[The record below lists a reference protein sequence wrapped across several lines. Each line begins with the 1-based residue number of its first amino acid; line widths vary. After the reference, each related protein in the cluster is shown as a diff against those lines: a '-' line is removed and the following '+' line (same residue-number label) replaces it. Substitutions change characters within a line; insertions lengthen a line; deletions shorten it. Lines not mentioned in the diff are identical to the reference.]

1 MHPQKIGLTAFITL
15 LATVS
20 TSVTS
25 YFPASF
31 TPPRALAQTQDSRKA
46 SADKLFKEGIEQYQ
60 KHQLEAAI
68 ESWQQALTIYQQL
81 QDRPGEKAALSGLG
95 AAYLGLANYS
105 KAIASLQVLLPIT
118 QATGDRRGE
127 GQALGNLGI
136 AYKESGQYDKALESQ
151 QKALTLM
158 REIKDRQGEGQ
169 VLGNLGNVYE
179 AVGDYDKS
187 IASYQQS
194 LTIAQETKDRQG
206 EGAALANMGAI
217 FANLGKYDKAIESY
231 NQSLAIAQAIGDK
244 PGEANTLNNLGIAYQ
259 AQKNAAKAIESYT
272 QALSIAR
279 AISDRRM
286 EAITLGGLGLT
297 YADQRDFP
305 KALEQQQQTLK
316 IAQAIGDRR
325 LEGLAHNNLGHTL
338 FISNNLPEAEKKL
351 QEALKVLESLRPG
364 LTDANKVSIFDTQLF
379 SYNLL
384 QKILVAQNKTEAALE
399 VAERGR
405 ARAFVELLAS
415 RLSPEVAEKSTVNAQ
430 PPTIAQIK
438 QTAQTHKATLVE
450 YSIVPGNDFKFQG
463 KLRAPAA
470 ELFIW
475 VVQPTGKVEFRRVDL
490 KFLQQQPKQP
500 GGTPGTAIEDL
511 VRVSRDLDG
520 PGATRSQQVRKQLH
534 QLLIE
539 PIADLLPKDPAERVV
554 FMPQESLF
562 LLPFPALEDA
572 SGQYLI
578 QKHTLLT
585 APAIQVLDLTRQ
597 QRQRLEAK
605 YTAPMQGTDALVV
618 GNPTMP
624 ADLEPLPAAEQE
636 ALAIAQILNTKALIR
651 DRATKVDI
659 MQQLPNARLVHLAT
673 HGLLNDVRKQGVP
686 GALAFTPSRNDD
698 GFLTSGEILDLKLN
712 AQLVVLSAC
721 NTGRGKI
728 TGDGVIGLSRSLITS
743 GVPSVLVSL
752 WSVPDAPTSLLMTEF
767 YRNLQQNPDK
777 AQALRQ
783 AMLATMKQ
791 TPNPY
796 NWAAFTLIG
805 EAD

>member
-1 MHPQKIGLTAFITL
+1 MQLHKIGLTALITL
-15 LATVS
+15 LATTS
-20 TSVTS
+20 TYWSA
-25 YFPASF
+25 PLI
-31 TPPRALAQTQDSRKA
+31 PRGLSQTQENSKI
-46 SADKLFKEGIEQYQ
+46 SADQLFKQGIEQYQ
-60 KHQLEAAI
+60 KRQLEAAI
-68 ESWQQALTIYQQL
+68 NSWQQALSIYQQL
-81 QDRPGEKAALSGLG
+81 QDRPGEKAVLSGLG
-95 AAYLGLANYS
+95 AAYLGLSNYS
-105 KAIASLQVLLPIT
+105 KAIASLQTLLPIT
-118 QATGDRRGE
+118 QATNDRLGE
-127 GQALGNLGI
+127 AQALGNLGI
-136 AYKESGQYDKALESQ
+136 AYKESGKYDKALESQ

-158 REIKDRQGEGQ
+158 QAIKNRQGEGQ

-194 LTIAQETKDRQG
+194 LTIAQETKDRPG
-206 EGAALANMGAI
+206 EAAALANMGAI
-217 FANLGKYDKAIESY
+217 FANLGKYDQAIASY
-231 NQSLAIAQAIGDK
+231 NQSLAIAQTVNDK
-244 PGEANTLNNLGIAYQ
+244 AGEANTLNNLGIAFQ
-259 AQKNAAKAIESYT
+259 AKKNAAKAIESYT
-272 QALSIAR
+272 QALAMAR
-279 AISDRRM
+279 TIGDRKL

-297 YADQRDFP
+297 YADQRNYS

-364 LTDANKVSIFDTQLF
+364 LTDADKVSILDTQVF

-384 QKILVAQNKTEAALE
+384 QKILVAQNKYEAALE
-399 VAERGR
+399 TAERGR
-405 ARAFVELLAS
+405 ARAFVELLAQ
-415 RLSPEVAEKSTVNAQ
+415 RLSPEIAQKSTVNAQ

-438 QTAQTHKATLVE
+438 QIAQTHKATLVE

-463 KLRAPAA
+463 KLKAPAA
-470 ELFIW
+470 DLFIW
-475 VVQPTGKVEFRRVDL
+475 VVSPTGKVEFRRVDL
-490 KFLQQQPKQP
+490 KFLQE
-500 GGTPGTAIEDL
+500 GTPATSIEDL
-511 VRVSRDLDG
+511 VRVSRDLNG
-520 PGATRSQQVRKQLH
+520 PGAARSQQVRKQLH

-539 PIADLLPKDPAERVV
+539 PIADLLPKDANERVI
-554 FMPQESLF
+554 FIPQESLF
-562 LLPFPALEDA
+562 LLPFPALEDS

-585 APAIQVLDLTRQ
+585 VPAIQVLDLTRQ
-597 QRQRLEAK
+597 QQQRLATK
-605 YTAPMQGTDALVV
+605 YSGVVQGKDALVV
-618 GNPTMP
+618 GNPKMP
-624 ADLEPLPAAEQE
+624 ADLEPLPSAEEE
-636 ALAIAQILNTKALIR
+636 ARAIGQILNTKAIVR
-651 DRATKVDI
+651 DQAIKVDI
-659 MQQLPNARLVHLAT
+659 VKQLPNARLIHLAT
-673 HGLLNDVRKQGVP
+673 HGLLSDLKKVGVP
-686 GALAFTPSRNDD
+686 GAIALTPSSNDD
-698 GFLTSGEILDLKLN
+698 GFLTSGEILNLKLN

-743 GVPSVLVSL
+743 GVPSVVVSL

-767 YRNLQQNPDK
+767 YRNFQKNPDI

-783 AMLATMKQ
+783 AMLMTMKE

>member
-1 MHPQKIGLTAFITL
+1 MQLHKIGLTALITL
-15 LATVS
+15 LATTS
-20 TSVTS
+20 TYWSA
-25 YFPASF
+25 PLI
-31 TPPRALAQTQDSRKA
+31 PRGLSQTQENSKI
-46 SADKLFKEGIEQYQ
+46 SADQLFKQGIEQYQ
-60 KHQLEAAI
+60 KRQLEAAI
-68 ESWQQALTIYQQL
+68 NSWQQALTIYQQL
-81 QDRPGEKAALSGLG
+81 QDRPGEKAVLSGLG
-95 AAYLGLANYS
+95 AAYLGLSNYS
-105 KAIASLQVLLPIT
+105 KAIASLQTLLPIT
-118 QATGDRRGE
+118 QATNDRLGE
-127 GQALGNLGI
+127 AQALGNLGI
-136 AYKESGQYDKALESQ
+136 AYKESGKYDKALESQ

-158 REIKDRQGEGQ
+158 QAIKNRQGEGQ

-194 LTIAQETKDRQG
+194 LTIAQETKDRPG
-206 EGAALANMGAI
+206 EAAALANMGAI
-217 FANLGKYDKAIESY
+217 FANLGKYDQAIASY
-231 NQSLAIAQAIGDK
+231 NQSLAIAQTVNDK
-244 PGEANTLNNLGIAYQ
+244 AGEANTLNNLGIAFQ
-259 AQKNAAKAIESYT
+259 AKKNAAKAIESYT
-272 QALSIAR
+272 QALAMAR
-279 AISDRRM
+279 TIGDRKL

-297 YADQRDFP
+297 YADQRNYP

-364 LTDANKVSIFDTQLF
+364 LTDADKVSILDTQVF

-384 QKILVAQNKTEAALE
+384 QKILVAQNKYEAALE
-399 VAERGR
+399 TAERGR
-405 ARAFVELLAS
+405 ARAFVELLAQ
-415 RLSPEVAEKSTVNAQ
+415 RLSPEIAQKSTVNAQ

-438 QTAQTHKATLVE
+438 QIAQTHKATLVE

-463 KLRAPAA
+463 KLKAPAA
-470 ELFIW
+470 DLFIW
-475 VVQPTGKVEFRRVDL
+475 VVSPTGKVEFRRVDL
-490 KFLQQQPKQP
+490 KFLQE
-500 GGTPGTAIEDL
+500 GTPATSIEDL
-511 VRVSRDLDG
+511 VRVSRDLNG
-520 PGATRSQQVRKQLH
+520 PGAARSQQVRKQLH

-539 PIADLLPKDPAERVV
+539 PIADLLPKDANERVI
-554 FMPQESLF
+554 FIPQESLF
-562 LLPFPALEDA
+562 LLPFPALEDS

-585 APAIQVLDLTRQ
+585 VPAIQVLDLTRQ
-597 QRQRLEAK
+597 QQQRLATK
-605 YTAPMQGTDALVV
+605 YSGVIQGKDALVV
-618 GNPTMP
+618 GNPKMP
-624 ADLEPLPAAEQE
+624 ADLEPLPSAEE
-636 ALAIAQILNTKALIR
+636 EAIAIGQILNTKAIVR
-651 DRATKVDI
+651 DQAIKVDI
-659 MQQLPNARLVHLAT
+659 VKQLPNARLIHLAT
-673 HGLLNDVRKQGVP
+673 HGLLSDLKKVGVP
-686 GALAFTPSRNDD
+686 GAIALTPSSNDD
-698 GFLTSGEILDLKLN
+698 GFLTSGEILNLKLN

-743 GVPSVLVSL
+743 GVPSVVVSL

-767 YRNLQQNPDK
+767 YRNFQKNPDI

-783 AMLATMKQ
+783 AMLMTMKE